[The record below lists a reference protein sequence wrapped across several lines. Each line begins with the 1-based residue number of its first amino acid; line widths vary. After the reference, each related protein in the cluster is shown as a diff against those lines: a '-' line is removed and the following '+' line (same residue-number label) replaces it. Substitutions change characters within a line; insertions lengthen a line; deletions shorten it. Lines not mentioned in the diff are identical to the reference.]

1 MIFKSKFIN
10 QNDMSRD
17 KFLLDQLIFNG
28 KTNDFMMEGPKQD
41 DFLML
46 GIKLKNL
53 KKSKSK

>member
-1 MIFKSKFIN
+1 MIFESKFKN
-10 QNDMSRD
+10 QNDMPYY

-46 GIKLKNL
+46 GIKLKNF